1 MLNKDVSSYLQD
13 RNVYYTE
20 ISIKSIVSSSALEDH
35 AFKSILLRST
45 TGYALSY
52 ALAVIPIKNKVDLTK
67 CKRILNVSHI
77 SLASRNDL
85 RNIMKCEPGSC
96 YPFGRLRD
104 IDIILDMGDLLID
117 DTMYFGSGTQ
127 NIIVSMLVCE
137 YLRCETPIIANIKL

>member
-35 AFKSILLRST
+35 AFKSILLRFM
-45 TGYALSY
+45 TGYVPNY
-52 ALAVIPIKNKVDLTK
+52 ALAVIPINNKVDLTR
-67 CKRILNVSHI
+67 CKHILNVSRI

-96 YPFGRLRD
+96 YPFGRLRG

-127 NIIVSMLVCE
+127 NIIVSMPVCE
-137 YLRCETPIIANIKL
+137 YLRCETPIIANIRS